1 MGNAYELN
9 TKNSD
14 LNDVARI
21 DAMNQ
26 SVAYKVVLFQ
36 LALGEAG
43 RKMRTVDRDV
53 EFLQDIRQS
62 AQVIFVPVSQYY
74 RSNGVP
80 ILFEEVKIRNANVY
94 TVGVFLGESHARVKD
109 EHFISVTHSHAIHP
123 ELADT
128 AERDNL

>member
-1 MGNAYELN
+1 MRNAYELN

-21 DAMNQ
+21 DSMDQ
-26 SVAYKVVLFQ
+26 SVAYKIVLFQ

-43 RKMRTVDRDV
+43 REMGTVDRNV
-53 EFLQDIRQS
+53 EFLQNIRQG
-62 AQVIFVPVSQYY
+62 AQVIFVPVSKYY
-74 RSNGVP
+74 CSNVIP

-94 TVGVFLGESHARVKD
+94 TVGIFLGESHACVKD

>member
-26 SVAYKVVLFQ
+26 RVSYKVVFFQ
-36 LALGEAG
+36 LALGKACREMG
-43 RKMRTVDRDV
+43 TVDRNV
-53 EFLQDIRQS
+53 EFLQDIRQG
-62 AQVIFVPVSQYY
+62 AQVIFVPVSKYY
-74 RSNGVP
+74 RSNVVP
-80 ILFEEVKIRNANVY
+80 ILFEEVKIRNADVY
-94 TVGVFLGESHARVKD
+94 TVGIFLGESHASVKD
-109 EHFISVTHSHAIHP
+109 QHFVSVTHSHAIHP

>member
-1 MGNAYELN
+1 MRNAYEFN

-21 DAMNQ
+21 DAMHQ

-43 RKMRTVDRDV
+43 REMRTVDRDV
-53 EFLQDIRQS
+53 EFLQDVRQR
-62 AQVIFVPVSQYY
+62 AQVVFVPVSKYY
-74 RSNGVP
+74 CSNVIP

-94 TVGVFLGESHARVKD
+94 TVGIFLGESHARVKD
-109 EHFISVTHSHAIHP
+109 EHFVSETHSHAIHP